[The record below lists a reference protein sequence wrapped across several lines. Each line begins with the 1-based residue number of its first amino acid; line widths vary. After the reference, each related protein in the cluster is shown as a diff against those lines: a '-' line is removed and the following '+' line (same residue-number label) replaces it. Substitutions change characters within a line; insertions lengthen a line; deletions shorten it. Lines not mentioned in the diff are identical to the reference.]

1 MKITID
7 RIEKRFVVVETE
19 NKDILDVDIRL
30 LPHDIQEGDIVEIT
44 VNKEEKEEKRK
55 KMTELMN
62 DLWLD

>member
-7 RIEKRFVVVETE
+7 RIEERFVVVETE